1 MANKNN
7 DLFTIVTVSAKN
19 EMSKRK
25 FATPRNVV
33 DRIKFVADVQA
44 VATFYNYH
52 DLAYKVRVLAE
63 KVDALAEGD
72 ENGVV
77 DESALAKAEADYEN
91 AVKAHKRVKDTFNV
105 ISTDEIMSM
114 PMLPK
119 VVVYS
124 VFSFSRSYHGNK
136 VYIGGNEGM
145 DILQAFADGDRT
157 TAKTRIIDLAQRLL
171 TVSEDSEHYRE
182 YKNYRCKLTDA
193 QVNELFTAYKGV
205 ERTYNVK
212 GIVKRRCTDRN
223 LLAQCF
229 LCVLE
234 KTFEFKD
241 ADEKKNI
248 AMF

>member
-1 MANKNN
+1 MAKKNN

-19 EMSKRK
+19 EVSKRK

-33 DRIKFVADVQA
+33 DRLQFVKDVQA
-44 VATFYNYH
+44 VTTFYNYH
-52 DLAYKVRVLAE
+52 DLANKVSVLAD

-72 ENGVV
+72 ENSIV
-77 DESALAKAEADYEN
+77 DETALAKAEADYEN
-91 AVKAHKRVKDTFNV
+91 AVRAHKRMKDGFHIPTTEDITN
-105 ISTDEIMSM
+105 M

-124 VFSFSRSYHGNK
+124 VFSFARTYYGNK
-136 VYIGGNEGM
+136 VYIGGQAGM
-145 DILQAFADGDRT
+145 DILQSFADGDRA

-193 QVNELFTAYKGV
+193 QINELFTAYKGV
-205 ERTYNVK
+205 ERAYNIK

-241 ADEKKNI
+241 ADSKVNI